1 MTSVTEAV
9 ASNGTVD
16 GTNSTLTI
24 GGQTVKSHRITSG
37 IVTFDD
43 EESFGLALSLSSSAH
58 LAAVVQYLQANNL
71 GSAGATVAF
80 VVDADTYVFMQGDNT
95 GTDSADVLV
104 KLTGVAASSVNATN
118 STTVG
123 LIDIGG

>member
-1 MTSVTEAV
+1 
-9 ASNGTVD
+9 
-16 GTNSTLTI
+16 
-24 GGQTVKSHRITSG
+24 
-37 IVTFDD
+37 
-43 EESFGLALSLSSSAH
+43 
-58 LAAVVQYLQANNL
+58 
-71 GSAGATVAF
+71 
-80 VVDADTYVFMQGDNT
+80 MQGDNT

>member
-1 MTSVTEAV
+1 
-9 ASNGTVD
+9 
-16 GTNSTLTI
+16 
-24 GGQTVKSHRITSG
+24 
-37 IVTFDD
+37 VTFDD

-80 VVDADTYVFMQGDNT
+80 VVGVDTYVFMQGDNT
-95 GTDSADVLV
+95 GTDSSDVLV